1 MTEEIKP
8 SVELDE
14 ILTRAVDRQI
24 AEQRALRQTLDEL
37 RDGVR
42 ELAERPAARIDL
54 SPLEER
60 IRSLL
65 DITALEE
72 RMRSIVD
79 PTMLEDRLRS
89 IVDPTILEDRIRTI
103 IESANRAS
111 SDNVRSVVEASVLG
125 ASESTFASISE
136 QLRSFREAVVPRIE
150 QGAEAGPEVHAI
162 REELAAVREVVGG
175 VSSDLEGIAQALIDF
190 NAGLRQWASGLDESV
205 TSIRL
210 TVGDLYAV
218 ATQVAPSE
226 TAIEKPLTV
235 TDATAP
241 GRAVSGEPEEPKAME
256 ERIKETAELSE
267 YLADQIEDLDGLMG
281 RLTELPV
288 QLEGVVSQA
297 LKRTLTARAKLDKE
311 AETALDD
318 VLESLDEHVNQL
330 SEVIGRFE
338 QEEDHIRKLA
348 LEQVELSSRIES
360 LQETFVDRVDRFDT
374 ERRRGEEALAVAIDR
389 SARGLSPRALESL
402 SKSTKR
408 RKATPPRAGAK
419 AKAKAKAKAEASRG
433 RRRAPAKTE
442 AKSQPKRKAKRSR
455 SRKAKRPDWTPL
467 PSASDETPE

>member
-1 MTEEIKP
+1 MTEETQETKP
-8 SVELDE
+8 DVELDE

-37 RDGVR
+37 RDSVR
-42 ELAERPAARIDL
+42 ELTERPAARVDL
-54 SPLEER
+54 SPLEDR

-65 DITALEE
+65 DSVADKVRPTGPDF
-72 RMRSIVD
+72 D
-79 PTMLEDRLRS
+79 PT
-89 IVDPTILEDRIRTI
+89 VLEDRIRAA
-103 IESANRAS
+103 IEANTRS
-111 SDNVRSVVEASVLG
+111 TSDNIRSIVETSVLG

-162 REELAAVREVVGG
+162 REELAMVREVVGG

-190 NAGLRQWASGLDESV
+190 NSGLRGWATGLDEAV

-218 ATQVAPSE
+218 ATQAAPSATVEAPLVAPD
-226 TAIEKPLTV
+226 T
-235 TDATAP
+235 TAP
-241 GRAVSGEPEEPKAME
+241 APKTEGAEEPPAAVAD
-256 ERIKETAELSE
+256 RIRETAELSE

-281 RLTELPV
+281 RLTELPN

-311 AETALDD
+311 AESALDD
-318 VLESLDEHVNQL
+318 VLGSLDDHVNQL

-360 LQETFVDRVDRFDT
+360 LQETFIDRVERFDT
-374 ERRRGEEALAVAIDR
+374 ERRRGEEALAVALDR
-389 SARGLSPRALESL
+389 SWRGLAPRALESL

-408 RKATPPRAGAK
+408 RSSAPRQNVKAK
-419 AKAKAKAKAEASRG
+419 AKAKAKAK
-433 RRRAPAKTE
+433 TE
-442 AKSQPKRKAKRSR
+442 AVRGGRKQAAEPAARKPKRKAKGTRRRS
-455 SRKAKRPDWTPL
+455 KRLDWTPL